1 MEFVSGGAKNYG
13 YLKRSGKTECK
24 VRGFS
29 LNYVALQTLNYQTMK
44 DNILKELDDPQDQRR
59 NMEIVTPNFF
69 ERNKTTKRIR
79 QIETVKRYEL
89 DFDKRVIY
97 RTTCVSYPYGYN
109 WFDDDVELL
118 LSL

>member
-1 MEFVSGGAKNYG
+1 
-13 YLKRSGKTECK
+13 
-24 VRGFS
+24 
-29 LNYVALQTLNYQTMK
+29 MK
-44 DNILKELDDPQDQRR
+44 DNILKELDDPQDQQR

-69 ERNKTTKRIR
+69 ERNQTTKRIR

-97 RTTCVSYPYGYN
+97 RTTRVSYPYGYN
-109 WFDDDVELL
+109 WFDDDVELS